1 MKNRLT
7 RFYLWVYF
15 PFMVRFVF
23 PLTSL
28 SNRLFSSFLKNIFID
43 RYSLESEVHF
53 EEVCLNG
60 RSFKIPSNFIY
71 FIISLQRLE
80 VFSFIKNLLLF
91 VFFRIYLLLSQNN
104 AFFYT
109 REILSLFIINTNR
122 FIIYLLS
129 FLKIDIANKERNLF
143 VDILLSLFYKS
154 TSIFLYYASL
164 IKKFSINKLRLKK
177 RIDFQEIY
185 YQFLEYVGF
194 EIDESVKRKV
204 TDITDA
210 DRKVRMVK
218 FRSFPGLVNSNDFS
232 AKDIASNKGN
242 YGDFSVEDD
251 RSKIRIRPDIKA
263 KMTEAFNP
271 FVNLY
276 GEESEVE
283 FYVSSVDS
291 NMVSDM
297 VKTDAIEIY
306 HHFIF
311 FSRFTTKFK
320 FISIFLVYASSVLN
334 FMIECINGFISSSII
349 LYAND
354 GEVNK
359 PLNPIFDKMT
369 SGMIMLKKSNH
380 NPFRHSFALAFLT
393 SCLFSVY
400 LINIFCYDGY
410 AYYGPSQLISSKA
423 PFAPVFVGF
432 TYLIYLI
439 YYYFKP
445 LTMDYLKIRSLHVQQ
460 VKYDEK
466 EETQTNRVDYSMSAL
481 FTIILATY
489 YTSFININ
497 SPHFL
502 FRIDLLK
509 RIKKMY
515 RNNTTVYSDLLVSP
529 MCETSS
535 TLPDGFILA
544 AKIFIEGQV
553 IIYKE
558 LVEYLS
564 KF

>member
-1 MKNRLT
+1 L
-7 RFYLWVYF
+7 
-15 PFMVRFVF
+15 
-23 PLTSL
+23 
-28 SNRLFSSFLKNIFID
+28 SSFYKLTGIFI
-43 RYSLESEVHF
+43 
-53 EEVCLNG
+53 
-60 RSFKIPSNFIY
+60 
-71 FIISLQRLE
+71 
-80 VFSFIKNLLLF
+80 
-91 VFFRIYLLLSQNN
+91 
-104 AFFYT
+104 
-109 REILSLFIINTNR
+109 
-122 FIIYLLS
+122 
-129 FLKIDIANKERNLF
+129 
-143 VDILLSLFYKS
+143 
-154 TSIFLYYASL
+154 YYANL
-164 IKKFSINKLRLKK
+164 IKTFSINKFRLKK
-177 RIDFQEIY
+177 RVDFQEIY
-185 YQFLEYVGF
+185 YQSLEYVGF

-271 FVNLY
+271 FINLY

-291 NMVSDM
+291 NLVSDM
-297 VKTDAIEIY
+297 VKTDAIEIS

-311 FSRFTTKFK
+311 FSKFTIKFR
-320 FISIFLVYASSVLN
+320 FISIFLIYASSVLN
-334 FMIECINGFISSSII
+334 FIIECINGFISSLII
-349 LYAND
+349 FIAND

-359 PLNPIFDKMT
+359 PNPTFDRMT
-369 SGMIMLKKSNH
+369 SGMVMLKKSNH
-380 NPFRHSFALAFLT
+380 NVFTHSFALAFLT
-393 SCLFSVY
+393 SCLLSVY

-439 YYYFKP
+439 YYHFKP
-445 LTMDYLKIRSLHVQQ
+445 LTIDYLKIRSLHVQQ

-466 EETQTNRVDYSMSAL
+466 EETLMNKVDYSMSAL

-497 SPHFL
+497 SPNFL

-529 MCETSS
+529 MSETSS

-544 AKIFIEGQV
+544 ARMFIKGWV
-553 IIYKE
+553 IMYKE
-558 LVEYLS
+558 LAEYLS